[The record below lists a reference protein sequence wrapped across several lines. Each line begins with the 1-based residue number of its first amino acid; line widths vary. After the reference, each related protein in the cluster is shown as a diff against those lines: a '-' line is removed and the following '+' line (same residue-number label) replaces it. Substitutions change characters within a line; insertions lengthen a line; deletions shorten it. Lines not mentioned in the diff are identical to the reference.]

1 MDQLE
6 ESLQEKNVITVS
18 VPWIERFDHRA
29 DGYPE
34 SKGIGIDYLTLLQ
47 ENEFR

>member
-1 MDQLE
+1 MDQPK
-6 ESLQEKNVITVS
+6 ESEQVKKPVTVP

-34 SKGIGIDYLTLLQ
+34 GKGIGIDFLTLLQ